1 MIGAEGMDLQG
12 FRGLFAGDVLL
23 YGMGGGAPCGPPAE
37 TDRCRFAELPA
48 GLLDG
53 PLRHFPKAA
62 M

>member
-1 MIGAEGMDLQG
+1 MIGAEGMDLRG

-23 YGMGGGAPCGPPAE
+23 YGMRGSVRAARE